1 MIAVAEDIVTITLN
15 RRKRKVRRGQ
25 SVLEAARD
33 HGVAIPTLCYHEAL
47 EPVGSC
53 RLCVVEVTSAGRTR
67 TAASCVTPVEDQM
80 AVATATPKIVGI
92 RRMIIRL
99 LLARCPTIGII
110 KRTAIDLGVK
120 ATPFPKGDEDCF
132 LCGMCVRACA
142 EIVGV
147 GAIGFAYRGPK
158 SEVQP
163 PFGQESNVCIGC
175 GTCTTICPAR
185 TFDLNKVFARRS
197 VHGAGEGKEII
208 RCTICEDHYTGG
220 QGP

>member
-1 MIAVAEDIVTITLN
+1 MTAVADDIVRLVINGKT
-15 RRKRKVRRGQ
+15 RKARRGQ

-33 HGVAIPTLCYHEAL
+33 CGVVIPTLCYHEAL

-53 RLCVVEVTSAGRTR
+53 RLCVVEVTAGGRTR
-67 TAASCVTPVEDQM
+67 TGASCVTPVDEGM
-80 AVATATPKIVGI
+80 AVATETARIVEM
-92 RRMIIRL
+92 RRMIMRL
-99 LLARCPTIGII
+99 LLARCPTIEII
-110 KRTAIDLGVK
+110 KRTARDLGVK
-120 ATPFPKGDEDCF
+120 TTPFPKADEDCY

-147 GAIGFAYRGPK
+147 SAIGFAYRGPK

-197 VHGAGEGKEII
+197 MHVGGGEREAM
-208 RCTICEDHYTGG
+208 RCVICEDHYTGG